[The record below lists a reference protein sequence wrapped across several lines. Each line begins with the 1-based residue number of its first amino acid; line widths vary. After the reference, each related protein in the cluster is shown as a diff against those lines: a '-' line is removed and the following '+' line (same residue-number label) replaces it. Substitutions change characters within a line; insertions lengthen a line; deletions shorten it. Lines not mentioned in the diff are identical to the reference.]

1 MNFPRHRHRLL
12 RECVA
17 MPQFLRALSRR
28 TLQPA
33 IKILA
38 GISVFIEMEWIG
50 DWLDHGLPVKNG
62 PAIFPGTSQ

>member
-1 MNFPRHRHRLL
+1 
-12 RECVA
+12 